1 MADRLV
7 SLQAFDFAFVA
18 EHLGQQTRSAMTDEM
33 TVIVRD
39 NAGAFLTTM
48 LQRVQ
53 AEVGQR
59 SGRADMIHAEHA
71 AFLMDVFEFS

>member
-33 TVIVRD
+33 TIIVGD
-39 NAGAFLTTM
+39 NAGTLLTAM
-48 LQRVQ
+48 LQRV
-53 AEVGQR
+53 
-59 SGRADMIHAEHA
+59 
-71 AFLMDVFEFS
+71 

>member
-33 TVIVRD
+33 TVIVGD
-39 NAGAFLTTM
+39 DAGTFLTAM

-53 AEVGQR
+53 AKIGE
-59 SGRADMIHAEHA
+59 S
-71 AFLMDVFEFS
+71 